1 MKRMRLP
8 VRWHSPFVS
17 VVMTWRLCVQVLCV
31 LAIFGLV
38 ETNLFAQC
46 NNFWR
51 TQSIYQIITDRFYDG
66 NPSNNNAEG
75 TYAPSN
81 PTGVHG
87 GDFDGIEK
95 KLDYIKALGATAIWI
110 SPIVLNT
117 EGQFHGYS
125 AWNFYQVAPHW
136 GSISDLQN
144 LVQAAHARGL
154 LVIDDIVVNH
164 AGDLVRSS
172 GGTFNYPA
180 GYALSYRNNSK
191 TYPAPFTLTA
201 TNPSLTNLF
210 HNYGNIADYNN
221 STQAL
226 LDRKSTRL
234 NSSPPCNLVCRLL
247 LEKQRQGLRLGVPRR
262 PHRQEPARCGGLQR
276 GQVYRLPLFFF

>member
-87 GDFDGIEK
+87 GDFRSEE
-95 KLDYIKALGATAIWI
+95 YT
-110 SPIVLNT
+110 S
-117 EGQFHGYS
+117 E
-125 AWNFYQVAPHW
+125 
-136 GSISDLQN
+136 LQ
-144 LVQAAHARGL
+144 
-154 LVIDDIVVNH
+154 
-164 AGDLVRSS
+164 S
-172 GGTFNYPA
+172 
-180 GYALSYRNNSK
+180 
-191 TYPAPFTLTA
+191 
-201 TNPSLTNLF
+201 
-210 HNYGNIADYNN
+210 
-221 STQAL
+221 
-226 LDRKSTRL
+226 
-234 NSSPPCNLVCRLL
+234 PCNLVC
-247 LEKQRQGLRLGVPRR
+247 
-262 PHRQEPARCGGLQR
+262 
-276 GQVYRLPLFFF
+276 